1 MQKNMIKDKIP
12 FDIMIILLWLFVWL
26 IIILSD
32 KNGMVR
38 VILGIPIVLF
48 IPGYILTCIISPKRD
63 LGWIERIAMSLAMS
77 LVAVS
82 IIGIILNF
90 TIGLYLNSIIAS
102 LYIFIGA
109 MVPIT
114 IYIRGK
120 IRPDDIFSVSLD
132 VAYKNIN
139 DIFSANNV
147 KDGILTGILILSII
161 VFVGVSY
168 FAVVTPKIGERFTEF
183 YILSNTGDDDHL
195 TNLNI
200 NNSYDYL
207 LGITNHEYRKVN
219 YTIKVVLNN
228 NVLASE
234 DLVLNHD
241 DTWENNVT
249 FSPYY
254 EGKDMKFE
262 FWLYKDHN
270 FTEPYRELHLWVNA
284 I

>member
-1 MQKNMIKDKIP
+1 MQKNIIKGKIP
-12 FDIMIILLWLFVWL
+12 FDIMIILLWLFAGM
-26 IIILSD
+26 IIILSN

-77 LVAVS
+77 LVTIS

-109 MVPIT
+109 MVAIT

-120 IRPDDIFSVSLD
+120 IRPDDRFSVDLD
-132 VAYKNIN
+132 VIYKNIN
-139 DIFSANNV
+139 DIFSANNL
-147 KDGILTGILILSII
+147 KDGILTGILILSIV
-161 VFVGVSY
+161 VFVGVAY

-207 LGITNHEYRKVN
+207 LGIANHEYRKVN

-228 NVLASE
+228 NVLVSE

-241 DTWENNVT
+241 DIWENNVT
-249 FSPYY
+249 FSPHY

-270 FTEPYRELHLWVNA
+270 FTETYRDLHLWVNA
-284 I
+284 T